1 MHSRLVCGE
10 STAFGLLATRDPGS
24 SSEEARAVPLSG
36 GGGQLE
42 FLKKRE
48 SKGEGRRAGNIA
60 SFPEGGMRARAFEAR
75 MKKSINEQEEEIS
88 RTRRVALELRVCA
101 YIGFIERELTD
112 LCGQQTANR
121 PAVNPSLWG
130 FTCI

>member
-24 SSEEARAVPLSG
+24 SSEEARAVPLS

-75 MKKSINEQEEEIS
+75 MKKVLM
-88 RTRRVALELRVCA
+88 RKKKK
-101 YIGFIERELTD
+101 
-112 LCGQQTANR
+112 
-121 PAVNPSLWG
+121 
-130 FTCI
+130 